1 MTTDPICSLCGR
13 PVAEDQDCVDTDH
26 QGLVH
31 GKCWD
36 AKAAEDP
43 AGDESDFWF
52 EHAGDR

>member
-1 MTTDPICSLCGR
+1 MTDPICSLCGR

-26 QGLVH
+26 MGLVH

-43 AGDESDFWF
+43 DGDESDFWF